1 LKHCRVCGIPADVE
15 GVELDEEGVCRACRS
30 QLPHLPDPGELRE
43 RVIEELES
51 HDRVAVAVSG
61 GLDSLAALV
70 LAARHCREVTMVT
83 VDTGAIHPEAWRR
96 LHLARRRLDV
106 EWRVVGDVDTFLE
119 LFERRLPRNQSPC
132 GPCSK
137 MIERR
142 CERAARELGVD
153 ALVTGHELPHGTDP
167 VVPKDPPVI
176 RAMCGLPERER
187 RELVREELGLSP
199 RKLAGYT
206 SNCVVLPFAL
216 KRFHEEHGYSFEAP
230 RLAAMVRMGYLSKR
244 EMWERLEPPGEE
256 ELRGLLEEC
265 RGWIP
270 RRLERLLRETLSSA
284 SGPESGE

>member
-1 LKHCRVCGIPADVE
+1 MKHCRVCGIPADVE

-30 QLPHLPDPGELRE
+30 QLPHLPDPEELRE

-106 EWRVVGDVDTFLE
+106 EWRVVGDADTFLE

-142 CERAARELGVD
+142 CERAARELDVD